1 MIAPNKALLGV
12 FYCDYEDLQDP
23 SNWFTAEELKS
34 LDDKVKLFVTV
45 QYEEPID

>member
-12 FYCDYEDLQDP
+12 FYCDPEDIRDP
-23 SNWFTAEELKS
+23 SNWFTAGELKS

-45 QYEEPID
+45 QYEEEL